1 MGYSN
6 QGGSVYVEG
15 RAVPAKEVVPTA
27 SYNVVDPPYFATM
40 RIPLMRGRF
49 LTEQD
54 SEKAP
59 KVAVINEA
67 MAKKFWPDQN
77 PLGKRFSIQSA
88 SGPFLEV
95 VGVARQG
102 RYNDPVDDTTL
113 FFYEAQAQDPSTFV
127 TLQLRTAEAP
137 EALIPVV
144 EQQIHSLAP
153 GLPLTDVQT
162 MEQALGGVNGFFLY
176 RMCTRFT
183 VALGLLGLM
192 LALVGVYSV
201 ISYTAAQRTHEIGV
215 RMALGAARA
224 DILKMI
230 LRQGF
235 LLVGAGVVAGLLLTF
250 IAGRGIG
257 SLLVGVTP
265 SDPLTLI
272 GVALLLSAVGLLAS
286 LIPARRAM
294 NVEPLRALKYE

>member
-1 MGYSN
+1 
-6 QGGSVYVEG
+6 
-15 RAVPAKEVVPTA
+15 
-27 SYNVVDPPYFATM
+27 
-40 RIPLMRGRF
+40 
-49 LTEQD
+49 
-54 SEKAP
+54 
-59 KVAVINEA
+59 
-67 MAKKFWPDQN
+67 
-77 PLGKRFSIQSA
+77 
-88 SGPFLEV
+88 
-95 VGVARQG
+95 
-102 RYNDPVDDTTL
+102 
-113 FFYEAQAQDPSTFV
+113 
-127 TLQLRTAEAP
+127 
-137 EALIPVV
+137 
-144 EQQIHSLAP
+144 
-153 GLPLTDVQT
+153 

-215 RMALGAARA
+215 RMALGAARR